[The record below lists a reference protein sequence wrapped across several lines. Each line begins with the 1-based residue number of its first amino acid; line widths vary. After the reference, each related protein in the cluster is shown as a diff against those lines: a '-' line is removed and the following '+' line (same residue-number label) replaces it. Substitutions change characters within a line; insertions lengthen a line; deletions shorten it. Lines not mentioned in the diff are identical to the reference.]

1 MLIPIGNRDGLVV
14 FEDNDLAGQHLVFK
28 TEDYM
33 YLVRESEVFALFN
46 MIATLHDRHIDFT
59 EVSISAEWEELVNK
73 LAERKAERYY

>member
-33 YLVRESEVFALFN
+33 YLV
-46 MIATLHDRHIDFT
+46 IA
-59 EVSISAEWEELVNK
+59 SP
-73 LAERKAERYY
+73 